1 MNPKRWIFI
10 FLSISILAFCGVSY
24 SQETEIIKELLKAFD
39 SNDQDRITAI
49 VEEKQEEVLA
59 EIRNLV
65 DQAMLPETTEAER
78 GSKLYRA
85 GVVAKMYKEVSG
97 DFETLRDVK
106 KISFEV
112 RLSPPVVSVSAD
124 SIHIIDMPGVTE
136 EVKNGF
142 NPDNII
148 IKKGETVRWINSGK
162 TEHIFASTP
171 FIGDGGIFSPSI
183 EPGGK
188 WEYTFENTGKYFY
201 ICFIHRSMIGE
212 ITVEK

>member
-24 SQETEIIKELLKAFD
+24 SQETEIIKELLNAFD

-65 DQAMLPETTEAER
+65 DQAMLPETTEEER
-78 GSKLYRA
+78 GSKLYVA
-85 GVVAKMYKEVSG
+85 GVMAKMYKEVSG
-97 DFETLRDVK
+97 DYEPLRDVK

-112 RLSPPVVSVSAD
+112 RLSPPVVSTSAD
-124 SIHIIDMPGVTE
+124 GIHIIDMPGVTE
-136 EVKNGF
+136 DVKNGF

-148 IKKGETVRWINSGK
+148 IKKGETVRWINSGE

-183 EPGGK
+183 EPGGS
-188 WEYTFENTGKYFY
+188 WEYKFEDTGEYFLSVL
-201 ICFIHRSMIGE
+201 FTGA
-212 ITVEK
+212 